1 MKIFKF
7 KSGDFEQYGVYRDL
21 QEAYDRR
28 TEIEQSYDFLPVTI
42 EEFTIPYYNI
52 TLSATEDLPFVPDE
66 AEEIREALR
75 AAGVQFHSQLG
86 LKRLRELADEHL
98 LSDPKIDTEAPPE
111 E

>member
-1 MKIFKF
+1 MKIFKYTN
-7 KSGDFEQYGVYRDL
+7 GDFEKWGVFKDL
-21 QEAYDRR
+21 KEAGERCEEVDPAYAYLHF
-28 TEIEQSYDFLPVTI
+28 TV
-42 EEFTIPYYNI
+42 EEFTIPFYNI
-52 TLSATEDLPFVPDE
+52 ILEPTEDMPFVPDE

-98 LSDPKIDTEAPPE
+98 LSEPKDAPPE